1 MSSADG
7 QPIRVLHVDNEPDFA
22 DLVATYLERSH
33 DDIDVETATDAA
45 EGLDVLA
52 ETPVDCIVSDH
63 DMPGMD
69 GLDFLRAVRGDY
81 PDLPFLL
88 FTGKG
93 NEEIASDAISA
104 GVTEYL
110 QKGTGTDQYA
120 VLANRIERAVSEYR
134 AKNALEESERM
145 LSTLISNLPG
155 MAYRCLNK
163 PGWPME
169 FVSDGCRELTGYNAD
184 ALTDGD
190 IVWGQDILV
199 EGDRDELWE
208 TVQAALDAGEP
219 FEVTYRIETA
229 DGNEKWAWEQGRGVY
244 EGGDL
249 IALEGIILDVDT
261 RLIDPTDRQTGRTL
275 TENVTGRERVL
286 ERVGDGFLALDG
298 EWTITYAN
306 DRAAELV
313 ERDSEGLVGEQ
324 MWDVFPAGVGS
335 DFETE
340 YEAAMETQQ
349 PAQFEAYYEPLESWF
364 EVRAFPGE
372 HGLSIYFRD
381 VTERREREDRLE
393 RYRTLVENVGD
404 PMYVLDYDGTI
415 TMANQAMA
423 DHLGYDRAEIV
434 GSHSTRFMPEA
445 DVERG
450 TEILFELMDSERT
463 WATFEMETIHAD
475 GTRTINE
482 DKIAALTD
490 EGEFVGSV
498 GVIRDITDRKARERE
513 LERYETIIQ
522 TVEDPVYALDA
533 EGRFA
538 FVNEAVE
545 PLTGYTP
552 EELIGESVTTLVDA
566 DDYRAGVEMVQTLL
580 EEPERTYVTYEIDL
594 RTKDGDAVAAENH
607 IALLPPD
614 DDEFTGTA
622 GVIRDIT
629 DRKEREQRLE
639 EFASVVSHDLQS
651 PLNVITGRAELALD
665 TGDFGHIENI
675 LDAADRMDALID
687 SLLTLARQGQV
698 VGDVED
704 TSLTTVTE
712 QAWQQ
717 VRTSEASLE
726 LRDDLLLEADSDRLR
741 ELLENLLSNAVT
753 HGGED
758 VTVVVG
764 ASEEGFYVADDGSG
778 IPAERQSKVFEH
790 GHSTSDDG
798 TGLGLTI
805 VQRIADAHGWSV
817 TVTDSESGGA
827 RFEFSV

>member
-7 QPIRVLHVDNEPDFA
+7 QPIRVLHVDDEPDFA
-22 DLVATYLERSH
+22 DLVATYLQRSH
-33 DDIDVETATDAA
+33 DDIRVETATDAA
-45 EGLDVLA
+45 EGLDALA

-69 GLDFLRAVRGDY
+69 GLDFLRAVRDEN
-81 PDLPFLL
+81 PDLPFIL

-120 VLANRIERAVSEYR
+120 VLANRIERAVGEYR

-155 MAYRCLNK
+155 MAYRCLNE

-169 FVSDGCRELTGYNAD
+169 FVSDGCRELTGYDSA
-184 ALTDGD
+184 ALVDGS
-190 IVWGQDILV
+190 IVWGEDVLIDD
-199 EGDRDELWE
+199 DRDELWE
-208 TVQAALDAGEP
+208 TVQAALDAGDP

-229 DGNEKWAWEQGRGVY
+229 DGERKWVWEQGRGVY
-244 EGGDL
+244 DDGEL
-249 IALEGIILDVDT
+249 TALEGIILDVDT
-261 RLIDPTDRQTGRTL
+261 RLIDPADRQIGRTL
-275 TENVTGRERVL
+275 AENVTGRERIL
-286 ERVGDGFLALDG
+286 ERVGDGFLALDDA
-298 EWTITYAN
+298 WTITYAN
-306 DRAAELV
+306 DRAAA
-313 ERDSEGLVGEQ
+313 LVGRDTESLVGQQ
-324 MWDVFPAGVGS
+324 MWDVFPEGVGS
-335 DFETE
+335 DFEE
-340 YEAAMETQQ
+340 QYVQAMETQR
-349 PAQFEAYYEPLESWF
+349 PAEFEAYYDPLDSWF

-423 DHLGYDRAEIV
+423 DHLGYDRDEIV
-434 GSHSTRFMPEA
+434 GTHATRFMSEA
-445 DVERG
+445 DIERG
-450 TEILFELMDSERT
+450 TDLLLDLMDSDRT

-490 EGEFVGSV
+490 QGEFVGSV
-498 GVIRDITDRKARERE
+498 GVIRDITERKARERE

-545 PLTGYTP
+545 PMTGYTP
-552 EELIGESVTTLVDA
+552 AELVGESVTTLVA
-566 DDYRAGVEMVQTLL
+566 EDDYRAGVEMVQTLL

-594 RTKDGDAVAAENH
+594 HTKDGDTVAAENH

-614 DDEFTGTA
+614 EDEFTGTA

-629 DRKEREQRLE
+629 ERKQRERRLE

-665 TGDFGHIENI
+665 TGDLGHVENI
-675 LDAADRMDALID
+675 LDAADRMEALIEG
-687 SLLTLARQGQV
+687 LLTLARQGEV
-698 VGDVED
+698 VGDVEE
-704 TSLTTVTE
+704 TSLSTLTE
-712 QAWQQ
+712 QAWKQ
-717 VRTSEASLE
+717 VQTAAASID
-726 LRDDLLLEADSDRLR
+726 LRDDRSLEADPDRLR
-741 ELLENLLSNAVT
+741 ELLENLFSNAVT
-753 HGGED
+753 HAGED
-758 VTVVVG
+758 VTVSVG
-764 ASEEGFYVADDGSG
+764 TTDSGFYVADDGEG
-778 IPAERQSKVFEH
+778 IPADRRSKVFEH
-790 GHSTSDDG
+790 GHSTSEEG

-805 VQRIADAHGWSV
+805 VARIADAHGWDV
-817 TVTDSESGGA
+817 TVTDSSSGGA